1 MCGIAGFFNYKTK
14 HSASKEDLIGVL
26 ESIRYRGPDHLGIYT
41 DGDIAIGN
49 VRLAIQDISA
59 EGNQPIYNEDRSVVV
74 VYNGE
79 IYNSPELRDRLKAKG
94 HSFYTR
100 TDTEILV
107 HLYEEY
113 GYDMAG
119 ELNGM
124 FAFALFDINKRLLIL
139 GRDRSAQKP
148 LYLHRNR
155 HGIFFSSELKSMLPY
170 LDTRSLDPNAVR
182 TFLSIGYSLEPQTI
196 LKEVE
201 AVSPGSLSIFGYDR
215 ECVRKYWNPR
225 IESSDVIHDLDK
237 WKAEANAIFKKGIK
251 RHLLSDVPMTLFLS
265 GGVDSMLIASYLS
278 DEKTIKKAYTGSF
291 VSQEGHDEY
300 GFARQA
306 GNFFG
311 FEVERVRLDN
321 RMLSG
326 NLEGLLSAA
335 SMPQGDYSGLAAY
348 CMAKEVSKE
357 YRVVLG
363 GDGGDELFGGYPT
376 YTLPYLSKKCSFI
389 PKAVINA
396 LRRFTSIC
404 FDKNKYMSVPFK
416 LQQLSLAWDQQT
428 VSAHFALKDFLPGI
442 LASQILNESFFKENF
457 STDAAVKVFEGYY
470 SDSTFIDDISKL
482 SWVDYNTFLRSAT
495 IPKVERNT
503 MLSSLEARLPYLDNE
518 IIALGL
524 RTHSSLK
531 VRGMRT
537 KLCLKSLLQ
546 DKIRGK
552 VGLNPVKQGFSPP
565 LAFMFENELKPWKEH
580 WLNAKTPFFRSDM
593 VETLSKW
600 RNKGWDMHRLEWN
613 ICTLSD
619 WCFRNKLVN

>member
-14 HSASKEDLIGVL
+14 HPASKEDLIGVL
-26 ESIRYRGPDHLGIYT
+26 GSIRYRGPDHLGIYAA
-41 DGDIAIGN
+41 GDIAIGN
-49 VRLAIQDISA
+49 VRLAIQDIST
-59 EGNQPIYNEDRSVVV
+59 EGNQPIFNEDRSVVV

-113 GYDMAG
+113 GYDMAND
-119 ELNGM
+119 LNGM
-124 FAFALFDINKRLLIL
+124 FAFALFDIKKKLLVL

-148 LYLHRNR
+148 LYIHRNKD
-155 HGIFFSSELKSMLPY
+155 GIFFSSELKSMFPC
-170 LDTRSLDPNAVR
+170 LDSRSLNPNAVR

-196 LKEVE
+196 LKEVDTAE
-201 AVSPGSLSIFGYDR
+201 PGALSIFCYDG
-215 ECVRKYWNPR
+215 EYVRKYWNPK
-225 IESSDVIHDLDK
+225 IECSDMIYDLEK
-237 WKAEANAIFKKGIK
+237 WKGVADAVFKKAIK
-251 RHLLSDVPMTLFLS
+251 RHLLSDVPITLFLS
-265 GGVDSMLIASYLS
+265 GGVDSMLISSYLS
-278 DEKTIKKAYTGSF
+278 EEKTIKKAYTGSF

-300 GFARQA
+300 DFARQA
-306 GNFFG
+306 GSYFG

-321 RMLSG
+321 RILSD
-326 NLEGLLSAA
+326 NLEDFLSTA

-376 YTLPYLSKKCSFI
+376 YTFPYMSKRYSFI
-389 PKAVINA
+389 PKAAING
-396 LRRFTSIC
+396 LRRFASIW
-404 FDKNKYMSVPFK
+404 FDKNEYMSAPFK
-416 LQQLSLAWDQQT
+416 LQQLSLAWGRQT
-428 VSAHFALKDFLPGI
+428 VNAHFALKDFLPDP

-457 STDAAVKVFEGYY
+457 FTDAAVKVFKGYY
-470 SDSTFIDDISKL
+470 SDLTFVDDISKL

-552 VGLNPVKQGFSPP
+552 VRLNPVKQGFSPP

-580 WLNAKTPFFRSDM
+580 WLNFKTPFFKDGFAKS
-593 VETLSKW
+593 LSKW
-600 RNKGWDMHRLEWN
+600 RGKGWDLHRLEWN

-619 WCFRNKLVN
+619 WCYRNKLT